1 MAISIYSSTYNGLQ
15 GIIIN
20 VEVEISRG
28 LPAFNIVGLADTAV
42 RESKE
47 RVRSAIINSG
57 YDFPLGKITVNLA
70 PADIKKVGS
79 LLDLPIAIG
88 ILAATDQI
96 NSEGINNFIIVGELS
111 LNGDIT
117 SIRGAL
123 PIVIEGIRNNL
134 VKFIVPTDNALECSL
149 IEKAEIY
156 PFDTLNQVTSYLK
169 HRDMLPYKNNC
180 VNRKKESNM
189 DFSEVVGQNATKR
202 ALEIACA
209 GGHNIIMFGPPGCGK
224 SMLASRIPTIL
235 PSLTYEESLDVTKIY
250 SITGKLHPNEGLIV
264 NRPYRA
270 PHHTATKTALIGGG
284 SQLMP
289 GEITLSHHGI
299 LFLDE
304 LLEFNKTVLEV
315 LREPLE
321 SKQITISRCT
331 GSVVYPADFMLVA
344 SLNPCPCGYYL
355 SKVRECTCSDH
366 ERIKYLNKL
375 SGPFLD
381 RIDMFSFAY
390 AHNFNE
396 MTSTTKE
403 ESSESIRKRVEAA
416 RQIQRK
422 RFAMEKL
429 NCNGDM
435 SGRHIRKYCTI
446 DSAAEDILNRYFN
459 KFPFSMRIYNKV
471 LKISRT
477 IADLE
482 NSKDITSSH
491 VIEAISYR
499 QFIKGDVI

>member
-1 MAISIYSSTYNGLQ
+1 
-15 GIIIN
+15 

-28 LPAFNIVGLADTAV
+28 LPAFTIVGLADTAV

-70 PADIKKVGS
+70 PADLKKVGA

-96 NSEGINNFIIVGELS
+96 NSEGIDNFIIVGELS
-111 LNGDIT
+111 LNGNIT
-117 SIRGAL
+117 NIRGGL
-123 PIVIEGIRNNL
+123 PIVIEGLRNNL
-134 VKFIVPTDNALECSL
+134 VKFIVPTDNASECSL

-169 HRDMLPYKNNC
+169 HRDMLPYKNTFVTHKDEKN
-180 VNRKKESNM
+180 V
-189 DFSEVVGQNATKR
+189 DFSEVVGQKATKR

-209 GGHNIIMFGPPGCGK
+209 GGHNIILFGPPGCGK

-235 PSLTYEESLDVTKIY
+235 PNLTYEESLDISKIY
-250 SITGKLHPNEGLIV
+250 SITGNLHVDEGLIV
-264 NRPYRA
+264 NRPFRA
-270 PHHTATKTALIGGG
+270 PHHTASKAALVGGG
-284 SQLMP
+284 SQLLP

-304 LLEFNKTVLEV
+304 LLEFKKAVLEV

-331 GSVVYPADFMLVA
+331 GSVSYPADFMLVA

-355 SKVRECTCSDH
+355 SKVKECTCSEH
-366 ERIKYLNKL
+366 ERLKYLSRL

-396 MTSTTKE
+396 MTNTVEE
-403 ESSESIRKRVEAA
+403 ESSKSIKERVETA
-416 RQIQRK
+416 RLIQRK
-422 RFAMEKL
+422 RFSLEVL
-429 NCNGDM
+429 NCNADM
-435 SGRHIRKYCTI
+435 SGHHIKKYCTI
-446 DSAAEDILNRYFN
+446 DATAENILKRYFT
-459 KFPFSMRIYNKV
+459 KFPFSMRIYNRLLKV
-471 LKISRT
+471 SRT

-482 NSKDITSSH
+482 GSNEITSGH
-491 VIEAISYR
+491 IVEAISYR
-499 QFIKGDVI
+499 QFIKGDAI